1 VSGISPANFTDLYQ
15 RYSRDVYRYA
25 LHLSGDAARADDL
38 TAEAFLRIWSAAE
51 APRELTV
58 RGYLLTIARNLYLQ
72 GLRRT
77 RRESELPAE
86 VPVVAAGIEQETDAR
101 REYARMRAAL
111 LELPEWERSAL
122 LLRAEQ
128 EMSYEEIAAALG
140 TTPAAARVR
149 VHRARPKLAALLNRS
164 ERHERVS

>member
-1 VSGISPANFTDLYQ
+1 VSGIRPANFTDLYQ

-25 LHLSGDAARADDL
+25 LHSSGDAAWAEDL

-77 RRESELPAE
+77 RRETELPAE
-86 VPVVAAGIEQETDAR
+86 VPATTGIERDADAR
-101 REYARMRAAL
+101 REYARMRTAL

-149 VHRARPKLAALLNRS
+149 VHRARLKLAALLNRS

>member
-1 VSGISPANFTDLYQ
+1 MSGISPASFTDLYQ

-25 LHLSGDAARADDL
+25 LHLSGDTARAEDL
-38 TAEAFLRIWSAAE
+38 TAEAFLRIWSAAD

-77 RRESELPAE
+77 RRESALPAE
-86 VPVVAAGIEQETDAR
+86 VPVAAGIEQETESR

-111 LELPEWERSAL
+111 LELPELERSAL

-149 VHRARPKLAALLNRS
+149 VHRARLKLAALLNRS